1 MLITIDINKIDI
13 NKIKILDKQKNNI
26 ITNGNFYKILYHEKE
41 FSLNG
46 IYINFTLNDVKIDN
60 YFNKLK
66 CSFNIIENK
75 EIVDKIVNLEQEL
88 LNKNNFDSK
97 LITSIKD
104 ILDQGNIKIFS
115 NGFNNIN
122 NVKNIDLILKISG
135 IWSDK
140 NNKGVTFKFMLP

>member
-1 MLITIDINKIDI
+1 MIQNF
-13 NKIKILDKQKNNI
+13 IKISISN
-26 ITNGNFYKILYHEKE
+26 
-41 FSLNG
+41 
-46 IYINFTLNDVKIDN
+46 YINFTLNDVKIDN

-75 EIVDKIVNLEQEL
+75 ELVDKIVNLEQEL
-88 LNKNNFDSK
+88 LNKNNFDSN

>member
-1 MLITIDINKIDI
+1 MIGGLHVLIY
-13 NKIKILDKQKNNI
+13 
-26 ITNGNFYKILYHEKE
+26 FYLYNSLRQDLAGSTLTQGF
-41 FSLNG
+41 FSFLSKP
-46 IYINFTLNDVKIDN
+46 L
-60 YFNKLK
+60 L
-66 CSFNIIENK
+66 EN
-75 EIVDKIVNLEQEL
+75 E
-88 LNKNNFDSK
+88 NNFDSK

-104 ILDQGNIKIFS
+104 ILDQRNIKIFS

>member
-1 MLITIDINKIDI
+1 MLITIDINNI
-13 NKIKILDKQKNNI
+13 NMNNIKILDKQKNNI
-26 ITNGNFYKILYHEKE
+26 ITNGHFYKIVYYEKE

-46 IYINFTLNDVKIDN
+46 IYINFTLNNVKIDN